1 MIISPKWNPIGRAS
15 DCWLLRSMAF
25 PNTLQKEGPIQG
37 CDSDNCICYTVNHQ
51 AEKGGASLLRGNGE
65 TLETSFRSQSLRR
78 PEAPRRRVLVNA
90 MLFVLWAVVWL
101 CPRLISSSSAVLEV
115 FEVYQPVPFDDQNNS
130 SCNGEIMLL
139 NHVFGYS
146 YGQPFV
152 GYYDP
157 PSCDFDTVRINLTVT
172 SRGRQFDRLAHM
184 WLGDVE
190 VFRTSTAEPTA
201 NGIIWSYIKDLSQ
214 YNVLWHEPQKLIFD
228 LGNLIDETYTGSFN
242 VTLMAQFSHEKNVRV
257 ADVIIPISTRSSALN
272 SSSAFNVPSQ
282 EAKVSYRFDSRVS
295 RALVSI
301 SACGQSTE
309 EFWWSNVFSS
319 DTETFDNTV
328 GELYGY
334 SPFREIQLYIDG
346 ILAGVIWPFPIIF
359 TGGVSPGFWR
369 PIVGIDA
376 FDLRMPEIDIS
387 PFLPLLTD
395 GSYHSFEIRV
405 VGLDVSTNGT
415 ATLFSEVGSYWV
427 VSGNIFLYLSDDTDE
442 QLPMFAGSGQ
452 KPEIIAPAPAFT
464 ITRDLERNSTG
475 GNSSLAYSVL
485 AERVI
490 TIKSTDFL
498 WSQNLSFSNFG
509 LFNQQGLSQKNVQHT
524 SGTMLSGP
532 LGDGNNFYT
541 LNFEYPLV
549 VNTTYGDLDGGL
561 TIDAWMRRGLRIDS
575 NGVPGISTY
584 TLTSGPLYLD
594 ISQWGQSS
602 YLSNADNS
610 NSTSFGDTSTT
621 IESGAGGIG
630 YQRSVRAVNGT
641 VVSDTES

>member
-1 MIISPKWNPIGRAS
+1 MIPSPRWNFIGRAS
-15 DCWLLRSMAF
+15 GCWLLRNMALS
-25 PNTLQKEGPIQG
+25 TLQNEGPAQS
-37 CDSDNCICYTVNHQ
+37 CDSDGNCIYYTVNHQ
-51 AEKGGASLLRGNGE
+51 AKKGGASLLRGNGE
-65 TLETSFRSQSLRR
+65 TLETPFHSQSLRR
-78 PEAPRRRVLVNA
+78 PKAPRRTVLINA
-90 MLFVLWAVVWL
+90 MSFVLWATIWF
-101 CPRLISSSSAVLEV
+101 CARLISPSSAVLEV
-115 FEVYQPVPFDDQNNS
+115 FEVYQPVPFNDQNNS
-130 SCNGEIMLL
+130 SCNEEILLL

-201 NGIIWSYIKDLSQ
+201 DGIIWSYIKDLSQ

-228 LGNLIDETYTGSFN
+228 LGNLIDDIYTGSFN

-257 ADVIIPISTRSSALN
+257 ADDVIPISTRSSALN
-272 SSSAFNVPSQ
+272 LSSAFNVPSQ

-328 GELYGY
+328 SELYGY

-346 ILAGVIWPFPIIF
+346 ILAGVVWPFPIIF

-395 GSYHSFEIRV
+395 GFYHSFEIRV

-415 ATLFSEVGSYWV
+415 ATLSTEVGSYWV
-427 VSGNIFLYLSDDTDE
+427 VSGNIFLYLSDDIDE
-442 QLPMFAGSGQ
+442 QLPMSAGSGQ
-452 KPEIIAPAPAFT
+452 KPNIIAPAPTFT

-498 WSQNLSFSNFG
+498 WSQNLSFSNVG
-509 LFNQQGLSQKNVQHT
+509 LLNQQGLSQNNMQHT
-524 SGTMLSGP
+524 SGTTSFGLLLDGDSFDELS
-532 LGDGNNFYT
+532 
-541 LNFEYPLV
+541 FEYPLI

-584 TLTSGPLYLD
+584 TLTSSPLHVD

-602 YLSNADNS
+602 YQSMADNI

-621 IESGAGGIG
+621 IESDAGGIW

-641 VVSDTES
+641 VVSDTET